1 MFFVL
6 ASDFSNHYS
15 FLLEFHRFPGSYP
28 KVIFKNFTREVP
40 HELYLF
46 IKVVFVIER
55 QKIRRSNKG
64 SFYKGQNWFWNE
76 LWLVHYVGVMKIHM
90 SFFVMLIFP
99 RATKR
104 VFFSFFVKYRY
115 PFYFPFCIDKNMFSS
130 LV

>member
-15 FLLEFHRFPGSYP
+15 FLLEFHP

-64 SFYKGQNWFWNE
+64 SFYKGQN
-76 LWLVHYVGVMKIHM
+76 
-90 SFFVMLIFP
+90 
-99 RATKR
+99 
-104 VFFSFFVKYRY
+104 
-115 PFYFPFCIDKNMFSS
+115 
-130 LV
+130 